1 MKPRL
6 LVVTPTH
13 PADDPR
19 IRHKLIATLH
29 EEWDITYVGRG
40 RGPVDQEGIRWFELV
55 GGRIRRGWRAG
66 WMLLRGKYEVASL
79 HDPEMLPAGL
89 AAALLGRTVVFD
101 VHENVPAQ
109 LLTKDWMPRV
119 SRRPLSWAAARLL
132 RIAEKRLAITLAEEG
147 YGELFCREHP
157 VFPNYLVGQPPP
169 PREPD
174 GDVGVVYLGDITEAR
189 GLALAVEAVA
199 GAGAPKMTLMGRC
212 NPEFRSRL
220 LATAQRQGLDLVFH
234 GFVSPDE
241 ALRIS
246 ACGSV
251 GLSPLLD
258 TPNYRASLPTKV
270 LEYLAVGIPTV
281 ASDLP
286 GTRQVVGGKPGVTLV
301 PPGDVGAW
309 QAAVASVLADPNQR
323 AAARAGAAAVRAAY
337 VWPDRAVKDF
347 YRALLT

>member
-6 LVVTPTH
+6 LVATPTH

-19 IRHKLIATLH
+19 IRHKLIATLQD
-29 EEWDITYVGRG
+29 EWEVIYAGRG
-40 RGPVDQEGIRWFELV
+40 RGPVNQEGLRWIELP
-55 GGRIRRGWRAG
+55 GGRIRRGVRAG

-89 AAALLGRTVVFD
+89 IAALLGRIVVFD
-101 VHENVPAQ
+101 VHENVPGQ
-109 LLTKDWMPRV
+109 LVTKDWLPRV
-119 SRRPLSWAAARLL
+119 LRRPLSWIAARLFL
-132 RIAEKRLAITLAEEG
+132 VAEKRVAITLAEEG
-147 YGELFCREHP
+147 YRGLFAQEHP
-157 VFPNYLVGQPPP
+157 VFPNYLVGAPPA
-169 PREPD
+169 PRDPD
-174 GDVGVVYLGDITEAR
+174 PEVGVVYLGDVTEAR

-199 GAGAPKMTLMGRC
+199 GAGAARMTVMGRC
-212 NPEFRSRL
+212 KPQFRSQL
-220 LATAQRQGLDLVFH
+220 LATAERQGLDLAFH

-241 ALRIS
+241 ALWIS
-246 ACGSV
+246 AGGSV

-286 GTRQVVGGKPGVTLV
+286 GTRQVVGDKPGVTLV

-309 QAAVASVLADPNQR
+309 QAAIKSVLGDPGQR
-323 AAARAGAAAVRAAY
+323 AAARRGTTAIRGSY
-337 VWPDRAVKDF
+337 VWPDAAVRDF
-347 YRALLT
+347 YRALLP